1 VIRRRRATPADSTVQ
16 PARRP
21 LYWRV
26 LGLHHVRPNGWQRA
40 LLVEGVI
47 VVAAVLVLAGV
58 ASIWTLLAL
67 PIVVAVLVKLNDLLV
82 AGMRNGAA
90 RNRD

>member
-1 VIRRRRATPADSTVQ
+1 MRRRAKPADSTVR
-16 PARRP
+16 PAHRP

-58 ASIWTLLAL
+58 ASIWTLLVL

-82 AGMRNGAA
+82 AGMRSGAA
-90 RNRD
+90 GDRD